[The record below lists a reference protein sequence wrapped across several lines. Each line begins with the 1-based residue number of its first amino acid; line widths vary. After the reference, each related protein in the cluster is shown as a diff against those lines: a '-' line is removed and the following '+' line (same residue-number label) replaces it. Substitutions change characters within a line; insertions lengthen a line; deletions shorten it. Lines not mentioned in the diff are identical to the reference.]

1 MSAGKVSNAAKMLL
15 NTSGKAATKD
25 LNKQTGKAFKGLTA
39 TEKNDKIHQDGL
51 GKIAGLKT
59 VKGKSKTLKF
69 GGSFGG
75 VSRVYWYGS
84 PLSRWVTASQPGSPP
99 HKQTGNLQQISIETA
114 RGGMSA
120 KVGPRYGLIYAR
132 IQELGGN
139 GMINLAPRPYMKPA
153 FISCLPEMQ
162 SLIQAAIV
170 KAGKK

>member
-1 MSAGKVSNAAKMLL
+1 MSAGKVSNAAKILL

-39 TEKNDKIHQDGL
+39 TEKNDKIYQDGL
-51 GKIAGLKT
+51 GKIDGLKS
-59 VKGKSKTLKF
+59 VKGKKKTMKF
-69 GGSFGG
+69 GGSAGG
-75 VSRVYWYGS
+75 ASRIYWYGS

-132 IQELGGN
+132 IQELGGK
-139 GMINLAPRPYMKPA
+139 GMLNLAPRPYMKPA
-153 FISCLPEMQ
+153 FISCLPEIQ
-162 SLIQAAIV
+162 VLIQTAIV